1 MKAHDEKAEKKANEE
16 KYGKL
21 VQELISLAEK
31 HLPKDVSKKFKS
43 SLSVGVLR
51 KAPKALEAF
60 RLQIEE
66 ANAKY
71 QGGIF
76 QGKVP
81 FFNPKEE
88 KYKEKTLIHKQLP
101 SILETLSNKGVDAA
115 LAEAKTLSK
124 FLDDQAISPD
134 EPKTNSNI
142 KEMK

>member
-1 MKAHDEKAEKKANEE
+1 MKAHNDNAEQ
-16 KYGKL
+16 L
-21 VQELISLAEK
+21 VQELRTLVEL
-31 HLPKDVSKKFKS
+31 HLPKDVSKKYKS
-43 SLSVGVLR
+43 SLSVGILR
-51 KAPKALEAF
+51 KPTKALEAF

-115 LAEAKTLSK
+115 LAEAKTLSR

-134 EPKTNSNI
+134 EPKPNSN
-142 KEMK
+142 MKKK